1 MRNRPQR
8 LPSNNGM
15 SDDEESDSDE
25 TPHGIQQFNF
35 AAASFPST
43 PYMFNCPNWHHE
55 LNYVCPH
62 CISMLWKDERKHRVN
77 CCNNG
82 KYTIPALISVL
93 PELMNTLQVNSFK
106 GHRDDITA
114 YFEVCS
120 FTALGA
126 GGVDKWSWTQPNKA
140 QYVNSSRQ
148 SLSYDLWFATAVR
161 RHEFSNSGRIYI
173 FDS

>member
-62 CISMLWKDERKHRVN
+62 CNSMLWSGLGHIHILAMGCSAVENRGIGKGSSKLSFETEDCSGMTWAESAEGWKTEGLCLMKVEIKHDLEGR
-77 CCNNG
+77 
-82 KYTIPALISVL
+82 
-93 PELMNTLQVNSFK
+93 
-106 GHRDDITA
+106 
-114 YFEVCS
+114 
-120 FTALGA
+120 
-126 GGVDKWSWTQPNKA
+126 NK
-140 QYVNSSRQ
+140 NR
-148 SLSYDLWFATAVR
+148 
-161 RHEFSNSGRIYI
+161 N
-173 FDS
+173 

>member
-62 CISMLWKDERKHRVN
+62 CNSMLWKDERKHRVN

-114 YFEVCS
+114 YLAS
-120 FTALGA
+120 QL
-126 GGVDKWSWTQPNKA
+126 
-140 QYVNSSRQ
+140 
-148 SLSYDLWFATAVR
+148 
-161 RHEFSNSGRIYI
+161 
-173 FDS
+173 